1 MAKQAATTRTVN
13 KPAAV
18 APPARRQ
25 AAPSAPPPVQRPA
38 AAPAP
43 KPQHAD
49 VAGTTRPA
57 AKVSTSKRYE
67 FGDPNVKGGFSD
79 RPEMF
84 KGKPGYTYR
93 IRIVAMPQSFFGSY
107 VENKADPSKSFFC
120 PSRAPYDV
128 AEAAYQ
134 GDDEAS
140 KRAAEA
146 CPLWERGYKI
156 QQKFICGIYVVERSD
171 SKGRTEK
178 VRQFVP
184 WSFGGERYKAFGN
197 IVAALPAR
205 PDGRPGSIRSIEI
218 LAQCTD
224 DRYQKFSLTPV
235 MGESRM
241 KWGEVWAECKDHF
254 SGDNPDSDCQV
265 IDDAVAPDD
274 KRKMIESLDRAEGRG
289 QGAVEEPDAP
299 APTARRAGGAAPAR
313 APRQPDP
320 EPDAGDPGAEI
331 DAALEGL
338 GGDEGGTYEEG
349 DGGGVESGGDPEVDL
364 DEAP

>member
-18 APPARRQ
+18 VPPPARR
-25 AAPSAPPPVQRPA
+25 AAPPPASTAQRPA
-38 AAPAP
+38 AAPAARP
-43 KPQHAD
+43 AA

-57 AKVSTSKRYE
+57 TSKASTSKRYE

-93 IRIVAMPQSFFGSY
+93 IRIVSMPQAYFGAY
-107 VENKADPSKSFFC
+107 VENKADASKSFFS
-120 PSRAPYDV
+120 PSRAPYDI

-134 GDDEAS
+134 GDDEAA
-140 KRAAEA
+140 RQAAEA

-184 WSFGGERYKAFGN
+184 WSFGGERYKAFSN
-197 IVAALPAR
+197 IVSALPPK
-205 PDGRPGSIRSIEI
+205 PDGSPGSIRGIEI

-235 MGESRM
+235 MGAPRM
-241 KWGEVWAECKDHF
+241 KWSEV
-254 SGDNPDSDCQV
+254 
-265 IDDAVAPDD
+265 
-274 KRKMIESLDRAEGRG
+274 
-289 QGAVEEPDAP
+289 
-299 APTARRAGGAAPAR
+299 
-313 APRQPDP
+313 
-320 EPDAGDPGAEI
+320 
-331 DAALEGL
+331 
-338 GGDEGGTYEEG
+338 
-349 DGGGVESGGDPEVDL
+349 
-364 DEAP
+364 